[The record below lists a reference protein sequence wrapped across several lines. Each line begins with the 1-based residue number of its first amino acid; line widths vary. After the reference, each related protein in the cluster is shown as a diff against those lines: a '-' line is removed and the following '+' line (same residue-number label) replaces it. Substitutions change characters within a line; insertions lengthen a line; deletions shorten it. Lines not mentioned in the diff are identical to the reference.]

1 MSLES
6 EDTIEIRTLMVWTQ
20 WCFFIWA
27 ENRKSV
33 KLKIKSFQEIIT
45 NPPVYS
51 HMLITRVLQ
60 GIFPLLLFGS
70 LVLQLALREFKSIQ
84 QTDENIFFIVLRHV
98 GAKSALLRRF
108 FMLTHKKASS
118 ARPLALPF
126 QTATTYAGSRFGLRC
141 RLEVRLRNCLST
153 SPPPLGCKASPFFP
167 S

>member
-1 MSLES
+1 MSRAPLILDLGKGVRGIYSVAIFHVVADCISFATTFFQKVISRSFRRSSSPNRTRCAGLRFGFGCKPES
-6 EDTIEIRTLMVWTQ
+6 SGIY
-20 WCFFIWA
+20 
-27 ENRKSV
+27 SV
-33 KLKIKSFQEIIT
+33 AMF
-45 NPPVYS
+45 
-51 HMLITRVLQ
+51 
-60 GIFPLLLFGS
+60 
-70 LVLQLALREFKSIQ
+70 
-84 QTDENIFFIVLRHV
+84 HV